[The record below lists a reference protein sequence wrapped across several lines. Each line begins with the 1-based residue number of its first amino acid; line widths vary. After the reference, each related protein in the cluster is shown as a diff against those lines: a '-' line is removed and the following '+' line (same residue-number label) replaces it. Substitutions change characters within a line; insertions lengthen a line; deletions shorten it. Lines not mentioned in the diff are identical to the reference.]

1 MLHAY
6 LHSADVS
13 LLRRS
18 PCLRG
23 CLEARIFE
31 KRISTN
37 TAINKSLR
45 RSQYEDNRTR
55 GLPSGFGGRDRS
67 SRLKSPYKAE
77 RAGRLNQQHSLNAAN
92 SDYYSTQ
99 DRRKARITKQPQDLS
114 ATAKYVSEGLNS
126 DDTIRRGR
134 AQYDYSP
141 KSENRAAR
149 RAAKFGHKIEASPE
163 PQSTVAKRQLA
174 IGQRLP
180 RGGQLSWS
188 QRGQE
193 GNSASG
199 EDGRSNKRFLP
210 EDPETGLE
218 LQRSFPKR
226 PFTMNRRPPHTEK
239 ISSSGHSGESSEGDF
254 PQEHDNPFL
263 ANESRAPLA
272 IPYTTPASEFLYG
285 TSVVTAALLSPR
297 RKLYKLYIYDGDN
310 REARDQD
317 MSIRRLA
324 LERGIVVERVK
335 GDWLRVMD
343 KMSTGRPHNVCL
355 ILMAQEMSGSNIR
368 S

>member
-6 LHSADVS
+6 LHGADVS
-13 LLRRS
+13 LFRHSPSLRR
-18 PCLRG
+18 
-23 CLEARIFE
+23 CLEARIFG
-31 KRISTN
+31 KGISTN

-99 DRRKARITKQPQDLS
+99 DRRKARITKQPQDLR
-114 ATAKYVSEGLNS
+114 ATAKNSVFEGLNS
-126 DDTIRRGR
+126 DENIRRGR
-134 AQYDYSP
+134 AQYDYSRKP
-141 KSENRAAR
+141 ENRAAR

-163 PQSTVAKRQLA
+163 PQSNVSKRQLA
-174 IGQRLP
+174 VGQGLP
-180 RGGQLSWS
+180 RGSQLSRS
-188 QRGQE
+188 HRGYE
-193 GNSASG
+193 GNSVSG
-199 EDGRSNKRFLP
+199 EDGPSNKRSLP
-210 EDPETGLE
+210 DDPETGLE
-218 LQRSFPKR
+218 LQRSFPK
-226 PFTMNRRPPHTEK
+226 PLFTMNRRPPQTER
-239 ISSSGHSGESSEGDF
+239 ISSSGHSGESSDGGFSLENNNTF
-254 PQEHDNPFL
+254 AAH
-263 ANESRAPLA
+263 ESRAPLV

-285 TSVVTAALLSPR
+285 TSVVTAALLYPR

-324 LERGIVVERVK
+324 LERGVVVERVK
-335 GDWLRVMD
+335 GDWLRIMD
-343 KMSTGRPHNVCL
+343 KMSTGRPHNVCPKL
-355 ILMAQEMSGSNIR
+355 AAQFRLEDVWF
-368 S
+368 